1 MPFGVK
7 GLSRHRTGASK
18 RGVSLGSLSPKSK
31 YTGMRRFRRRQHY
44 GMHSIRM
51 EIFDEDITALVAKG
65 YLEPNERENLSAVA
79 RSAEGFLNDALKD
92 LV

>member
-1 MPFGVK
+1 
-7 GLSRHRTGASK
+7 
-18 RGVSLGSLSPKSK
+18 
-31 YTGMRRFRRRQHY
+31 
-44 GMHSIRM
+44 M